1 MRLGSESGISYLKR
15 ESIKMC
21 LFFFLTRENQNK
33 MTLLHYC
40 LYVLEGE
47 LETRLGS
54 ELPVDLTAKQLG
66 VCMWAAENE
75 G

>member
-33 MTLLHYC
+33 MTLLN
-40 LYVLEGE
+40 
-47 LETRLGS
+47 TSRQK
-54 ELPVDLTAKQLG
+54 LTEVEQ
-66 VCMWAAENE
+66 
-75 G
+75 